1 MASFFN
7 LILDTTAPQS
17 IVLKINNGAQYTTS
31 REVTLSITTQDES
44 KTAYQMKIWGID
56 SVDSEGSANWETYNQ
71 SKTVN
76 LTSGDGIKTIY
87 VKLRDDVYNE
97 SAAVS
102 SSITLN
108 TGTPTV
114 TITGPDVA
122 RISKKTG
129 KNLSSFSFIS
139 NVDIIAWKVMVVESS
154 DALNDTGTNIQIPI
168 TNGSINMTG
177 STKTNAG
184 DSISCTINGTDLETA
199 SSGDGTKIIKVFVQN
214 VAGTWSVA

>member
-1 MASFFN
+1 
-7 LILDTTAPQS
+7 
-17 IVLKINNGAQYTTS
+17 
-31 REVTLSITTQDES
+31 
-44 KTAYQMKIWGID
+44 MKIWGIE
-56 SVDSEGSANWETYNQ
+56 SIDSESSANWETYNQ

>member
-31 REVTLSITTQDES
+31 REVTLSITSSDEN
-44 KTAYQMKIWGID
+44 KNAYQMKIWGIE
-56 SVDSEGSANWETYNQ
+56 SIDSEGSANWETYNQ

>member
-17 IVLKINNGAQYTTS
+17 IVLKINNGAQYTTN
-31 REVTLSITTQDES
+31 REVTLSITSSDEN
-44 KTAYQMKIWGID
+44 KNAYQMKIWGIE
-56 SVDSEGSANWETYNQ
+56 SIDSESSANWETYNQ

>member
-56 SVDSEGSANWETYNQ
+56 SVDSEGLANWETYNQ